1 MLLTLCIAAL
11 LAYLVY
17 DFTRRANAVID
28 DVARHREDMRVVLGG
43 EVTPGGRLDADA
55 HAGWVIAGAAAAG
68 AIPVTVGAAIYTA
81 TGWYLIGS
89 ATILAAGLV
98 AVGYASL
105 GARRADI
112 PDEWSTMDDHAPAP
126 CDTDDDKTP
135 TPRET
140 VLTIAAR
147 GRNLREEKIARR
159 AARKAA
165 KG

>member
-17 DFTRRANAVID
+17 DFTHRANAVID

-68 AIPVTVGAAIYTA
+68 AIPVTVGAAIYAA
-81 TGWYLIGS
+81 TGWYLVVS

-112 PDEWSTMDDHAPAP
+112 PDEWTDMDDHAPAP
-126 CDTDDDKTP
+126 RDTDGDKTP
-135 TPRET
+135 APRET

>member
-55 HAGWVIAGAAAAG
+55 PAGWVIAGAAAAG
-68 AIPVTVGAAIYTA
+68 AIPVTVGAAIYAA

-112 PDEWSTMDDHAPAP
+112 NDEWSTVDDHAPR
-126 CDTDDDKTP
+126 DTDDDNPKD
-135 TPRET
+135 
-140 VLTIAAR
+140 
-147 GRNLREEKIARR
+147 
-159 AARKAA
+159 
-165 KG
+165 

>member
-28 DVARHREDMRVVLGG
+28 DVARHHEDMRVVLGG

-55 HAGWVIAGAAAAG
+55 PAGWVIAGAAAAG
-68 AIPVTVGAAIYTA
+68 AIPVTVGAAIYAA

-89 ATILAAGLV
+89 ATILVAGLV

-112 PDEWSTMDDHAPAP
+112 PDEWSTVDDHAPAP
-126 CDTDDDKTP
+126 RDTDDDKTP
-135 TPRET
+135 TTTTRR
-140 VLTIAAR
+140 IS
-147 GRNLREEKIARR
+147 EKPCHDLAT
-159 AARKAA
+159 
-165 KG
+165 

>member
-28 DVARHREDMRVVLGG
+28 DVARHRDDMRVVLGG

-55 HAGWVIAGAAAAG
+55 PAGWVIAGAAAAG
-68 AIPVTVGAAIYTA
+68 AIPVTVGAAIYAA

-112 PDEWSTMDDHAPAP
+112 NDEWSTVDDHAPR
-126 CDTDDDKTP
+126 DTDVDDDKTP

-159 AARKAA
+159 AARKTA